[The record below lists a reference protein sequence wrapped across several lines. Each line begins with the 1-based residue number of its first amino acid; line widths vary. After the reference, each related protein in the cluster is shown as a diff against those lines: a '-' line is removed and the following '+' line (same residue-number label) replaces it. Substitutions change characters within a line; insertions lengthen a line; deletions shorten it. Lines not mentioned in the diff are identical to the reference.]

1 MVIIKLQPLRE
12 FIEAYPDARAS
23 LSQWITTVEQADWG
37 TPNELKAVYPNASL
51 VANDRVVFNISGN
64 KYRLV
69 GLIIYRV
76 RTVFSRFI
84 GTYSAYDQLDVAPLK
99 YLSLC

>member
-12 FIEAYPDARAS
+12 FIEVHPDARTS

-37 TPNELKAVYPNASL
+37 TPNELKAVYPSASV
-51 VANDRVVFNISGN
+51 VANDRVVFNIGGN

-69 GLIIYRV
+69 VLIIYRV
-76 RTVFSRFI
+76 RTIFIRFI
-84 GTYSAYDQLDVAPLK
+84 GTHGEYDQLDVTTV
-99 YLSLC
+99 

>member
-1 MVIIKLQPLRE
+1 LRE
-12 FIEAYPDARAS
+12 FIEAHPDARAS

-37 TPNELKAVYPNASL
+37 IPNELKAVYPNASL

-69 GLIIYRV
+69 VLVIYRV
-76 RTVFSRFI
+76 RTIFIRFI
-84 GTYSAYDQLDVAPLK
+84 GTHATYDTLDV
-99 YLSLC
+99 STV

>member
-12 FIEAYPDARAS
+12 FIEAHSDARTS
-23 LSQWITTVEQADWG
+23 LSQWITTVEQANWG

-51 VANDRVVFNISGN
+51 VANDRVVFNIGGN

-69 GLIIYRV
+69 VRV
-76 RTVFSRFI
+76 AYSHQRVLVKFVGTHAEYDKIDAGTV
-84 GTYSAYDQLDVAPLK
+84 
-99 YLSLC
+99 

>member
-51 VANDRVVFNISGN
+51 VANDRVVFNIGGN

-69 GLIIYRV
+69 VLVIYRV
-76 RTVFSRFI
+76 RTLFIRFI
-84 GTYSAYDQLDVAPLK
+84 GSHSAYDLLDVATI
-99 YLSLC
+99 

>member
-12 FIEAYPDARAS
+12 FMEAHPDARAS
-23 LSQWITTVEQADWG
+23 LSQWITTVEDAGWG

-51 VANDRVVFNISGN
+51 VANDRVVFNIAGN

-69 GLIIYRV
+69 TLVIYRV
-76 RTVFSRFI
+76 RTIFIRFI
-84 GTYSAYDQLDVAPLK
+84 GTHAAYDLFDVATI
-99 YLSLC
+99 

>member
-23 LSQWITTVEQADWG
+23 LSQWITTAEQADWG

-69 GLIIYRV
+69 VLVIYRV
-76 RTVFSRFI
+76 RTIFIRFI
-84 GTYSAYDQLDVAPLK
+84 GTHASYDLLDV
-99 YLSLC
+99 STV

>member
-23 LSQWITTVEQADWG
+23 LSQWIITVEQADWG

-51 VANDRVVFNISGN
+51 VANDRVV
-64 KYRLV
+64 R
-69 GLIIYRV
+69 
-76 RTVFSRFI
+76 
-84 GTYSAYDQLDVAPLK
+84 Q
-99 YLSLC
+99 